1 MSNTWPD
8 SAVMMTLSAIA
19 YSSDINGQLQN
30 TSYATGGDWSVVWG
44 PYDDSYGNLCYVA
57 KSASTGNYALAI
69 RGSETSVSI
78 DTLYNWFYNLYV
90 TYQSAWPYLPSQPQ
104 AMLSYGAYAQA
115 SAMTLATSNG
125 QTLGDYLTKTIPL
138 TATVTVT
145 GHSLGGNLATVLASW
160 ISYQRGPAGSAPD
173 PNTQIY
179 TYAAPSAGNS
189 AFALGFN
196 ARLPNSYRYWN
207 SLDAIPHA
215 WETLLELEWI
225 YNGIGIVTPSWAKDT
240 IDGLEIALAASELYY
255 NSVYTQPN
263 GDGTELT
270 GTASSASTTF
280 IAEVAYQHQCN
291 VYLGL
296 LGAPLIQTMVTPE
309 LSVAAGAVSSP
320 YKGSYLP
327 RPVLDKARPGPMAAL
342 PMPGTALSP
351 GVSAARNPRFGAGY

>member
-1 MSNTWPD
+1 MSNSWPD

-30 TSYATGGDWSVVWG
+30 TSYATGGDWTVVWG
-44 PYDDSYGNLCYVA
+44 PYDDAYGNLCYVA

-69 RGSETSVSI
+69 RGSEASANL

-90 TYQSAWPYLPSQPQ
+90 TYQSAWPYFPAQSQ

-115 SAMTLATSNG
+115 SNLTTATWNG
-125 QTLGDYLTKTIPL
+125 QTLGDYLTKTIPS
-138 TATVTVT
+138 TAAVTVT
-145 GHSLGGNLATVLASW
+145 GHSLGGNLATVLGSW
-160 ISYQRGPAGSAPD
+160 LSYQRGPAGSAPD
-173 PNTQIY
+173 LNTQVY

-207 SLDAIPHA
+207 SLDAIPRA

-225 YNGIGIVTPSWAKDT
+225 YNGIGIPTPSWAKDT
-240 IDGLEIALAASELYY
+240 IDGLEVALIASELYY
-255 NSVYTQPN
+255 NSAYTQPN
-263 GDGTELT
+263 GAGTELA
-270 GTASSASTTF
+270 GTASSGSTF

-291 VYLGL
+291 IYLGL
-296 LGAPLIQTMVTPE
+296 LGAPLIQTIATPE
-309 LSVAAGAVSSP
+309 LSMTAEAVQSP

-327 RPVLDKARPGPMAAL
+327 RPVLDKARPGPVVA
-342 PMPGTALSP
+342 PPNPGTILSP
-351 GVSAARNPRFGAGY
+351 GISAARNPRFGAGY